1 MRNLASIL
9 VRFGA
14 VILLVLSGLAGTQ
27 AAAQGMGHGA
37 HCAERAAIDGP
48 SVDTGHANTHVVPHA
63 SDEGVSHDGTHG
75 PCTAHQCAG
84 PLLVDAEIGVAYR
97 LARVPVGQASDTI
110 AVIFR
115 PEALQRPPQ
124 A

>member
-1 MRNLASIL
+1 M
-9 VRFGA
+9 
-14 VILLVLSGLAGTQ
+14 ILLVLSGLAGTQ

-37 HCAERAAIDGP
+37 HCAERAAIEGP
-48 SVDTGHANTHVVPHA
+48 SVDAGDADTHVVPHA

-84 PLLVDAEIGVAYR
+84 PLLVDAEIGVAYL
-97 LARVPVGQASDTI
+97 LARVPAGRSFDTI
-110 AVIFR
+110 FVIFR
-115 PEALQRPPQ
+115 PEAPQRPPQ

>member
-48 SVDTGHANTHVVPHA
+48 SMDAGHAGTHVVPHA
-63 SDEGVSHDGTHG
+63 SDDEVSHDGTHG

-84 PLLVDAEIGVAYR
+84 PLLVDAEIDGSYQ
-97 LARVPVGQASDTI
+97 LARVLAGRSSDTI
-110 AVIFR
+110 AAIFR
-115 PEALQRPPQ
+115 PEALKRPPQ